1 MKIKNVQGV
10 ICLVFFFLFANN
22 AWAADWI
29 RYASHTFGD
38 TYYDKSSIKKV
49 NKNIIS
55 VLTKTIYTENGKK
68 EYFSFLESIGK
79 APGNPDILNNQLV
92 SVEIDCVNKI
102 YKVSSMSIYDEKDSV
117 IASRPKS
124 TDKLIDTPPNSQMEI
139 LEKEICSAGK
149 TSKKKKK

>member
-1 MKIKNVQGV
+1 MKKISS
-10 ICLVFFFLFANN
+10 IISLAFFFLFASQ

-29 RYASHTFGD
+29 YYAPMSTGHM
-38 TYYDKSSIKKV
+38 YYDKGSIKKV

-124 TDKLIDTPPNSQMEI
+124 TDKWSDTPPNSQMEV